1 VLTIFLLTSFYW
13 GNLIHFGMRPKKW
26 PDGIL
31 AFTLSMDDKKL
42 PVSQLRISARLS
54 ALQASAS
61 DRREDGLALTKA
73 LGQTVRYKALPPETY
88 HGFRFAGAEDLGD
101 MFQLNRDFGSD
112 FCGARN
118 LGLSRSLNPALQTF
132 EQWLSQNRHCILLE

>member
-1 VLTIFLLTSFYW
+1 MRQKKGRMGSWHSRCRWMTRSFL
-13 GNLIHFGMRPKKW
+13 
-26 PDGIL
+26 
-31 AFTLSMDDKKL
+31 
-42 PVSQLRISARLS
+42 VSQLRISARLS